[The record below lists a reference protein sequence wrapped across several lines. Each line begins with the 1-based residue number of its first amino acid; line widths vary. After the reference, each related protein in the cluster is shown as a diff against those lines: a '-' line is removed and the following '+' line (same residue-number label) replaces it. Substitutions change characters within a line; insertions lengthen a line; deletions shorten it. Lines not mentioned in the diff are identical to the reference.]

1 MFLQVLEDRR
11 HTVHISLDDDPES
24 GLRKIFQY
32 YKTFLFS
39 NFLALC
45 QIKSNDETQIQMQN
59 RNTDFICPNQFK
71 EVNEAS
77 NESEVDGNHT
87 DGSSLQYLPV

>member
-1 MFLQVLEDRR
+1 MM
-11 HTVHISLDDDPES
+11 
-24 GLRKIFQY
+24 
-32 YKTFLFS
+32 S
-39 NFLALC
+39 N

-77 NESEVDGNHT
+77 NESEVAIFT
-87 DGSSLQYLPV
+87 SLMQI

>member
-1 MFLQVLEDRR
+1 M
-11 HTVHISLDDDPES
+11 
-24 GLRKIFQY
+24 
-32 YKTFLFS
+32 S
-39 NFLALC
+39 N

-77 NESEVDGNHT
+77 NESEVNGNHT
-87 DGSSLQYLPV
+87 DGSSLQYLPVYCRFEKDNQTLILLYNGTEEKFEIGTCLNKSYTKW

>member
-1 MFLQVLEDRR
+1 M
-11 HTVHISLDDDPES
+11 
-24 GLRKIFQY
+24 
-32 YKTFLFS
+32 S
-39 NFLALC
+39 N

-59 RNTDFICPNQFK
+59 RNTDFICHNQFK

-77 NESEVDGNHT
+77 NESEVNGNHT

>member
-1 MFLQVLEDRR
+1 MMIRNPDYARFFNIIKHFFSQ
-11 HTVHISLDDDPES
+11 
-24 GLRKIFQY
+24 
-32 YKTFLFS
+32 TFLPYV
-39 NFLALC
+39 
-45 QIKSNDETQIQMQN
+45 KSNQIQMQN
-59 RNTDFICPNQFK
+59 RNKDFICHNQFK

>member
-1 MFLQVLEDRR
+1 MMIRNPDYARFFNVINHFFSQ
-11 HTVHISLDDDPES
+11 
-24 GLRKIFQY
+24 
-32 YKTFLFS
+32 TFLPYV
-39 NFLALC
+39 
-45 QIKSNDETQIQMQN
+45 KSNQIQMQN

-77 NESEVDGNHT
+77 NESEVNGNHT